1 MNKKTIISLLLA
13 LLVLALLV
21 FFFFKN
27 KGKNTEVTTTD
38 TRAAVEKQSTTTTE
52 TEVEDTNTVKP
63 VTYKIG
69 EYGDLKNVIKTNLS
83 DADKKA
89 LQKILNERS
98 VEMAK
103 YQTLINIAKNNPA
116 SDAGAIN
123 GAIEKYKAAMAKF
136 DAVLKPYMTTEKFA
150 EYKKV
155 TAGET
160 QEVVVKAYAK

>member
-27 KGKNTEVTTTD
+27 KGKTTEVVTTNTK
-38 TRAAVEKQSTTTTE
+38 ATTE
-52 TEVEDTNTVKP
+52 QPTNKEVEDVNTVKP
-63 VTYKIG
+63 TTFKLG
-69 EYGDLKNVIKTNLS
+69 DYGDLKSVIKTNLS

-98 VEMAK
+98 VEMSK
-103 YQTLINIAKNNPA
+103 YQTLINIAKNNPTT
-116 SDAGAIN
+116 DAGAIN
-123 GAIEKYKAAMAKF
+123 GAIEKYNAAMAKF
-136 DAVLKPYMTTEKFA
+136 DKVLKPYMTTEKFS

-155 TAGET
+155 MSGEAK
-160 QEVVVKAYAK
+160 EVSQKAYTK